1 MAQWLNVAV
10 ALLRQIVA
18 FDVELERA
26 AKGDVEHLKSFANRE
41 DRQPTP
47 KRFLHGCEFPAITL
61 PVDVFIQ
68 HRRIGDFLSQKFWRN
83 IGPAGQQKPIH
94 LVEANMP
101 ISRVPNLD
109 FKMLGKNC
117 AEPFRVFRTY
127 PGSQIW
133 HWANLRLANGHVK
146 STSMFSVD
154 VSNGLHEELETLALK
169 NKARAIGVALHDLET
184 GFRFSLRGDR
194 WFHAASTIKVA
205 VLLAVFRAADEGLF
219 RLDDSLHVRNRFFSA
234 ADGSPFRVSQDRD
247 ATPELYAT
255 IGRTAKISA
264 LAYAMICG
272 SSNLAT
278 NLLLDFV
285 SVEYARTVLRE
296 ARVDG
301 VELRRGVE
309 DHGAHERSINNEATA
324 DGLLSLLSAI
334 RGDFLTPESKRQV
347 IRILLE
353 QRFNSMIPAGLP
365 PHATVAHKTGEISTA
380 CHDIG
385 IVYLPEREPYI
396 VAILT
401 EFDPDTDGR
410 REMVAAISEA
420 IYRSLLRTESK
431 ANED

>member
-1 MAQWLNVAV
+1 
-10 ALLRQIVA
+10 
-18 FDVELERA
+18 
-26 AKGDVEHLKSFANRE
+26 
-41 DRQPTP
+41 
-47 KRFLHGCEFPAITL
+47 
-61 PVDVFIQ
+61 
-68 HRRIGDFLSQKFWRN
+68 
-83 IGPAGQQKPIH
+83 
-94 LVEANMP
+94 
-101 ISRVPNLD
+101 
-109 FKMLGKNC
+109 ML
-117 AEPFRVFRTY
+117 
-127 PGSQIW
+127 
-133 HWANLRLANGHVK
+133 
-146 STSMFSVD
+146 SVD
-154 VSNGLHEELETLALK
+154 ASNGLHEELEALAIR

-205 VLLAVFRAADEGLF
+205 VLLAVFRAADEGRL

-234 ADGSPFRVSQDRD
+234 AGGSLFRVSRDRD
-247 ATPELYAT
+247 ATPELYAA

-272 SSNLAT
+272 SSNLAA

-285 SVEYARTVLRE
+285 GVEYARTVLRE
-296 ARVDG
+296 AQVNG

-309 DHGAHERSINNEATA
+309 DHAAHERAINNEATP

-334 RGDFLTPESKRQV
+334 RGDFLTPESKREV

-385 IVYLPEREPYI
+385 IVYLPEREPY
-396 VAILT
+396 VTAILT

-410 REMVAAISEA
+410 RETVAAISKA
-420 IYRSLLRTESK
+420 IYRSLVQTDPKS
-431 ANED
+431 NEN